1 MGFESTGYARDLFA
15 RYIPKFLKE
24 VEKANELKQ
33 EALQVRKEEVKTLK
47 EISSKLNDINDTLR
61 WLR

>member
-1 MGFESTGYARDLFA
+1 MGFESTGYARDLFT
-15 RYIPKFLKE
+15 RHIPKLLKE